1 MSVPYGA
8 PQQQPPGPAQHQ
20 AAPPAT
26 GAPGANNINLTM
38 ILPLVAAG
46 LGLVAYFI
54 AFADDVSSG
63 SVTYLLAAGLL
74 AGLSVLPSTP
84 KGFVPVAAILA
95 SVQTLLQL
103 QVIIKSPSVQGLDI
117 VLLIVALLETAA
129 VVLAFLLAEGIVKFE
144 QKPANPYAGQP
155 QGQPGGWNP
164 QSGAFPQQ
172 GQHQQHQ
179 QHQQQAPQQQAAPQ
193 QQPSFGQQQF
203 GQQPQQPQQ
212 PAQPGQPGQPPQ
224 QTSFMPQPGQFG
236 SPGTPPGGF
245 GGPQQ

>member
-20 AAPPAT
+20 APPAGH
-26 GAPGANNINLTM
+26 GAPGANNINLAQ

-46 LGLVAYFI
+46 LGLVAYLV

-63 SVTYLLAAGLL
+63 NVVYLLAAGAL
-74 AGLSVLPSTP
+74 AGLSLLPSVP
-84 KGFVPVAAILA
+84 KGFVPVAAVLA
-95 SVQTLLQL
+95 AVQTLLQL
-103 QVIIKSPSVQGLDI
+103 QLIIKSPSIQGLDI
-117 VLLIVALLETAA
+117 VLLIVALVETAA
-129 VVLAFLLAEGIVKFE
+129 IVLAFLMAEGVVKLE
-144 QKPANPYAGQP
+144 PKPANPYAGQQ

-172 GQHQQHQ
+172 GGQQFGQ
-179 QHQQQAPQQQAAPQ
+179 QQAAPQQQAPQQQA

-203 GQQPQQPQQ
+203 GQQPQQP
-212 PAQPGQPGQPPQ
+212 AQPGQPPQ

>member
-8 PQQQPPGPAQHQ
+8 PQQQPPGPAHHQ
-20 AAPPAT
+20 APPPAH
-26 GAPGANNINLTM
+26 GAPGAPAANNINLSL
-38 ILPLVAAG
+38 ILPLVGAG
-46 LGLVAYFI
+46 LGLVAYLV

-63 SVTYLLAAGLL
+63 NVVYLLAAGAL
-74 AGLSVLPSTP
+74 AGLSVLPSIP
-84 KGFVPVAAILA
+84 KGFLPVGAVLA
-95 SVQTLLQL
+95 GVQMLLQL
-103 QVIIKSPSVQGLDI
+103 QGIIKSSSVQGLDI

-129 VVLAFLLAEGIVKFE
+129 IVLAFLLAEGIVKFE
-144 QKPANPYAGQP
+144 PKPANPYAGH

-172 GQHQQHQ
+172 GQHPQHG
-179 QHQQQAPQQQAAPQ
+179 APQQQAQ
-193 QQPSFGQQQF
+193 QQPGFGQQPQQF
-203 GQQPQQPQQ
+203 GQQPQQP
-212 PAQPGQPGQPPQ
+212 AQPGQPPQ

>member
-20 AAPPAT
+20 APHQAP
-26 GAPGANNINLTM
+26 GAPGANNINLGL

-46 LGLVAYFI
+46 LGLVAYLV
-54 AFADDVSSG
+54 AFADDVSG
-63 SVTYLLAAGLL
+63 NVTYLLAAGML
-74 AGLSVLPSTP
+74 AGLSVLPSVP
-84 KGFVPVAAILA
+84 KGFVPVGAVLAA
-95 SVQTLLQL
+95 VQTLLQL
-103 QVIIKSPSVQGLDI
+103 QGIIKSPSVQGLDI

-129 VVLAFLLAEGIVKFE
+129 IVLAFLLAEGIVKFE
-144 QKPANPYAGQP
+144 PKPANPYGGQP
-155 QGQPGGWNP
+155 GQPGGWNP

-172 GQHQQHQ
+172 GQHPQQHAP
-179 QHQQQAPQQQAAPQ
+179 QQQAPQQ
-193 QQPSFGQQQF
+193 FGQQQF
-203 GQQPQQPQQ
+203 GQQPQQP
-212 PAQPGQPGQPPQ
+212 AQPGQPPQ

>member
-20 AAPPAT
+20 APPPAP
-26 GAPGANNINLTM
+26 GAPGANNINLAM

-46 LGLVAYFI
+46 LGLVAYLV

-63 SVTYLLAAGLL
+63 NVVYLLAAGAL

-84 KGFVPVAAILA
+84 KGFVPVAAVLA
-95 SVQTLLQL
+95 AVQTLLQL
-103 QVIIKSPSVQGLDI
+103 QIIIKSPSVQGLDI

-129 VVLAFLLAEGIVKFE
+129 IVLAFLMAEGIVKFE
-144 QKPANPYAGQP
+144 PKPANPYAGH

-172 GQHQQHQ
+172 GQQQFGQ
-179 QHQQQAPQQQAAPQ
+179 QPPQQGAPQQQAQ
-193 QQPSFGQQQF
+193 QQSFGQQSF
-203 GQQPQQPQQ
+203 GQQPQQP
-212 PAQPGQPGQPPQ
+212 AQPGQPPQ

>member
-20 AAPPAT
+20 APHQAP
-26 GAPGANNINLTM
+26 GAPGANNINLGL

-46 LGLVAYFI
+46 LGLIAYFI
-54 AFADDVSSG
+54 GFADDVSSG
-63 SVTYLLAAGLL
+63 NVTYLLAAGAL
-74 AGLSVLPSTP
+74 AGLSVLPSIP

-95 SVQTLLQL
+95 AVQTLLQL

-129 VVLAFLLAEGIVKFE
+129 IVLAFLLAEGIVKFE
-144 QKPANPYAGQP
+144 PKPANPYAAQP
-155 QGQPGGWNP
+155 GQPGGWNP

-172 GQHQQHQ
+172 GQHPQHGAP
-179 QHQQQAPQQQAAPQ
+179 QQQAPQQQ
-193 QQPSFGQQQF
+193 QPSFGQQQQF
-203 GQQPQQPQQ
+203 GQQPQQP
-212 PAQPGQPGQPPQ
+212 AQPGQPPQ

>member
-20 AAPPAT
+20 APHQAP
-26 GAPGANNINLTM
+26 GAPGANNINLGL

-46 LGLVAYFI
+46 LGLVAYLV
-54 AFADDVSSG
+54 AFADDVSG
-63 SVTYLLAAGLL
+63 NVTYLLAAGML
-74 AGLSVLPSTP
+74 AGLSVLPSIP
-84 KGFVPVAAILA
+84 KGFVPVGAILA
-95 SVQTLLQL
+95 AVQTMLQL
-103 QVIIKSPSVQGLDI
+103 QGIIKSPSVQGLDI

-129 VVLAFLLAEGIVKFE
+129 IVLAFLLAEGIVKFE
-144 QKPANPYAGQP
+144 PKPANPYAGQP
-155 QGQPGGWNP
+155 GQGQPGGWNP

-172 GQHQQHQ
+172 GQQQH
-179 QHQQQAPQQQAAPQ
+179 QHQQQAPQQPQ
-193 QQPSFGQQQF
+193 FGQQQQF
-203 GQQPQQPQQ
+203 GQQPQQP
-212 PAQPGQPGQPPQ
+212 AQPGQPPQ

>member
-20 AAPPAT
+20 APHQAP
-26 GAPGANNINLTM
+26 GAPGANNINLGL

-46 LGLVAYFI
+46 LGLVAYLV
-54 AFADDVSSG
+54 AFADDVSG
-63 SVTYLLAAGLL
+63 NVTYLLAAGML
-74 AGLSVLPSTP
+74 AGLSVLPSIP
-84 KGFVPVAAILA
+84 KGFVPVGAILA
-95 SVQTLLQL
+95 AVQTLLQL
-103 QVIIKSPSVQGLDI
+103 QGIIKSPSVQGLDI

-129 VVLAFLLAEGIVKFE
+129 IVLAFLLAEGIVKFE
-144 QKPANPYAGQP
+144 PKPANPYAGQP
-155 QGQPGGWNP
+155 GQGQPGGWNP

-172 GQHQQHQ
+172 GQHQQ
-179 QHQQQAPQQQAAPQ
+179 QAPQQPQ
-193 QQPSFGQQQF
+193 FGQQQQF
-203 GQQPQQPQQ
+203 GQQPQQP
-212 PAQPGQPGQPPQ
+212 AQPGQPPQ

>member
-20 AAPPAT
+20 APHQAP
-26 GAPGANNINLTM
+26 GAPGANSINLGL

-46 LGLVAYFI
+46 LGLVAYLV
-54 AFADDVSSG
+54 AFADDVSG
-63 SVTYLLAAGLL
+63 GVTYLLAAGML
-74 AGLSVLPSTP
+74 AGLSVLPSIP
-84 KGFVPVAAILA
+84 RGFVPVAAVLA
-95 SVQTLLQL
+95 AVQALLQL
-103 QVIIKSPSVQGLDI
+103 QGIIKSPVVQGLDI

-129 VVLAFLLAEGIVKFE
+129 IVLAFLMAEGIVKIE
-144 QKPANPYAGQP
+144 PKPANPYAGQQAP

-172 GQHQQHQ
+172 QHPQSGAFPQQQ
-179 QHQQQAPQQQAAPQ
+179 QQQAPQAQAPQ
-193 QQPSFGQQQF
+193 QSFGQQSF
-203 GQQPQQPQQ
+203 GQQPQQ
-212 PAQPGQPGQPPQ
+212 PAQPNQPGQPPQ

>member
-20 AAPPAT
+20 APQPAH
-26 GAPGANNINLTM
+26 GASGANNINLAL
-38 ILPLVAAG
+38 IFPLAAAG
-46 LGLVAYFI
+46 LGLVAYLV
-54 AFADDVSSG
+54 AFADDVSG
-63 SVTYLLAAGLL
+63 NVTYLLAAGLL

-84 KGFVPVAAILA
+84 KGFVPVAAVLA
-95 SVQTLLQL
+95 AVQTLLQL
-103 QVIIKSPSVQGLDI
+103 QGIIKSPSVQGLDI

-129 VVLAFLLAEGIVKFE
+129 LVLAFLLAEGIVKFE
-144 QKPANPYAGQP
+144 PKPANPYAGHP
-155 QGQPGGWNP
+155 GQGQPGGWNP

-172 GQHQQHQ
+172 GQHPQHGAP
-179 QHQQQAPQQQAAPQ
+179 QQQAPQQQFGQ
-193 QQPSFGQQQF
+193 QQPQF
-203 GQQPQQPQQ
+203 GQQPQQP
-212 PAQPGQPGQPPQ
+212 AQPGQPPQ

>member
-20 AAPPAT
+20 APHQAP
-26 GAPGANNINLTM
+26 GAPGANNINLGL

-46 LGLVAYFI
+46 LGLVAYLV
-54 AFADDVSSG
+54 AFADDVSG
-63 SVTYLLAAGLL
+63 NVTYLLAAGML
-74 AGLSVLPSTP
+74 AGLSVLPSIP
-84 KGFVPVAAILA
+84 KGFVPVGAILA
-95 SVQTLLQL
+95 AVQTLLQL
-103 QVIIKSPSVQGLDI
+103 QGIIKSPSVQGLDI

-129 VVLAFLLAEGIVKFE
+129 IVLAFLLAEGIVKFE
-144 QKPANPYAGQP
+144 PKPANPYAGQP
-155 QGQPGGWNP
+155 GQGQPGGWNP

-172 GQHQQHQ
+172 GQPQH
-179 QHQQQAPQQQAAPQ
+179 QHQQQAPQQPQ
-193 QQPSFGQQQF
+193 FGQQQF
-203 GQQPQQPQQ
+203 GQQPQQP
-212 PAQPGQPGQPPQ
+212 AQPGQPPQ

>member
-20 AAPPAT
+20 APHQAP
-26 GAPGANNINLTM
+26 GAPGANNINLGL

-46 LGLVAYFI
+46 LGLIAYLI
-54 AFADDVSSG
+54 GFADDVSSG
-63 SVTYLLAAGLL
+63 NVTYLLAAGAL
-74 AGLSVLPSTP
+74 AGLSVLPSIP

-95 SVQTLLQL
+95 AVQTLLQL

-129 VVLAFLLAEGIVKFE
+129 IVLAFLLAEGIVKFE
-144 QKPANPYAGQP
+144 PKPANPYAGQQ

-172 GQHQQHQ
+172 GQHPQSGAFQQQ
-179 QHQQQAPQQQAAPQ
+179 SPPQQAPQQQAQ

-203 GQQPQQPQQ
+203 GQQPQQP
-212 PAQPGQPGQPPQ
+212 AQPGQPPQ

-236 SPGTPPGGF
+236 APGTPPGGF

>member
-20 AAPPAT
+20 APPPAH
-26 GAPGANNINLTM
+26 GAPGANNINLAL

-46 LGLVAYFI
+46 LGLVAYLV
-54 AFADDVSSG
+54 AFADDVSG
-63 SVTYLLAAGLL
+63 NVTYLLAAGLL

-84 KGFVPVAAILA
+84 KGFVPVAAVLA
-95 SVQTLLQL
+95 AVQMLLQL
-103 QVIIKSPSVQGLDI
+103 QGIIKSPSVQGLDI

-129 VVLAFLLAEGIVKFE
+129 IVLAFLLAEGIVKFE
-144 QKPANPYAGQP
+144 PKPANPYAGQQ

-172 GQHQQHQ
+172 GQHPQHGAP
-179 QHQQQAPQQQAAPQ
+179 QQQAPQQPQ
-193 QQPSFGQQQF
+193 FGQQQQF
-203 GQQPQQPQQ
+203 GQQPQQPQ
-212 PAQPGQPGQPPQ
+212 QPGQPPQ

>member
-20 AAPPAT
+20 APHQAP
-26 GAPGANNINLTM
+26 GAPGANNINLGL

-46 LGLVAYFI
+46 LGLVAYLV
-54 AFADDVSSG
+54 AFADDVSG
-63 SVTYLLAAGLL
+63 NVTYLLAAGML
-74 AGLSVLPSTP
+74 AGLSVLPSIP
-84 KGFVPVAAILA
+84 RGFVPVGAILA
-95 SVQTLLQL
+95 AVQTLLQL
-103 QVIIKSPSVQGLDI
+103 QGIIKSPSVQGLDI

-129 VVLAFLLAEGIVKFE
+129 IVLAFLLAEGIVKFE
-144 QKPANPYAGQP
+144 PKPANPYAGQP
-155 QGQPGGWNP
+155 GQGQPGGWNP

-172 GQHQQHQ
+172 GQQ
-179 QHQQQAPQQQAAPQ
+179 QHQQQAPQQPQ
-193 QQPSFGQQQF
+193 FGQQQQF
-203 GQQPQQPQQ
+203 GQQPQQP
-212 PAQPGQPGQPPQ
+212 AQPGQPPQ

>member
-20 AAPPAT
+20 APPQAHGAP
-26 GAPGANNINLTM
+26 GAPGANNINLAM

-46 LGLVAYFI
+46 LGLVAYLV
-54 AFADDVSSG
+54 AFADDVSG
-63 SVTYLLAAGLL
+63 NVTYLLAAGML
-74 AGLSVLPSTP
+74 AGLSVLPSIP
-84 KGFVPVAAILA
+84 RGFVPVAAILA
-95 SVQTLLQL
+95 AVQTLLQL
-103 QVIIKSPSVQGLDI
+103 QGILKSPSVQGLDI

-129 VVLAFLLAEGIVKFE
+129 IVLAFLLAEGVVKFE
-144 QKPANPYAGQP
+144 PKPANPYAGQH
-155 QGQPGGWNP
+155 GQPGGWNP

-172 GQHQQHQ
+172 GQHPQHGAPQ
-179 QHQQQAPQQQAAPQ
+179 GSPQQQAPQQPQ
-193 QQPSFGQQQF
+193 
-203 GQQPQQPQQ
+203 
-212 PAQPGQPGQPPQ
+212 QPGQPPQ

>member
-20 AAPPAT
+20 APSQAP
-26 GAPGANNINLTM
+26 GAPGAGNVNLSM

-46 LGLVAYFI
+46 LGLVAYLL

-63 SVTYLLAAGLL
+63 DALWLMVAGAL
-74 AGLSVLPSTP
+74 AGLTLLPNAP
-84 KGFVPVAAILA
+84 KFIPVAAALSA
-95 SVQTLLQL
+95 VQMLLVL
-103 QVIIKSPSVQGLDI
+103 QSIIKGPSVQGMQI
-117 VLLIVALLETAA
+117 VLLIVALVQAA
-129 VVLAFLLAEGIVKFE
+129 AIVLTLLLAEGIVKFE
-144 QKPANPYAGQP
+144 PKPANPYGG
-155 QGQPGGWNP
+155 GQPGGWNP

-172 GQHQQHQ
+172 GQHPQHGAP
-179 QHQQQAPQQQAAPQ
+179 QQQAPQQPQ
-193 QQPSFGQQQF
+193 FGQQQF
-203 GQQPQQPQQ
+203 GQQPQQPQ
-212 PAQPGQPGQPPQ
+212 QPGQPPQ

>member
-8 PQQQPPGPAQHQ
+8 HQQQPPGPAQHQ
-20 AAPPAT
+20 APPPAH
-26 GAPGANNINLTM
+26 GAPGTNNINLGL
-38 ILPLVAAG
+38 ILPLVGAG
-46 LGLVAYFI
+46 LGLVAYLV

-63 SVTYLLAAGLL
+63 NVVYLLAAGAL
-74 AGLSVLPSTP
+74 AGLSILPSIP
-84 KGFVPVAAILA
+84 KGFVPVAAVLA
-95 SVQTLLQL
+95 AVQTLLQL

-129 VVLAFLLAEGIVKFE
+129 IVLAFLLAEGIVKFE
-144 QKPANPYAGQP
+144 PKPANPYAGQ

-172 GQHQQHQ
+172 GQHPQHG
-179 QHQQQAPQQQAAPQ
+179 APQQQAQP

-203 GQQPQQPQQ
+203 GQQPQQP
-212 PAQPGQPGQPPQ
+212 AQPGQPPQ

-236 SPGTPPGGF
+236 APGTPPGGF

>member
-20 AAPPAT
+20 APHQAH
-26 GAPGANNINLTM
+26 GAPGAPAANNINLGL
-38 ILPLVAAG
+38 ILPLAAAA
-46 LGLVAYFI
+46 LGLVAYLV

-63 SVTYLLAAGLL
+63 NVTYLLAAGIL
-74 AGLSVLPSTP
+74 AGLSVLPSIP
-84 KGFVPVAAILA
+84 KGFVPVAALLA
-95 SVQTLLQL
+95 AVQMLLQL
-103 QVIIKSPSVQGLDI
+103 QGIIKSPSVQGLDI

-129 VVLAFLLAEGIVKFE
+129 IVLAFLLAEGIVKFE
-144 QKPANPYAGQP
+144 PKPANPYAGQP
-155 QGQPGGWNP
+155 GQPGGWNP

-172 GQHQQHQ
+172 GQHPQHGAP
-179 QHQQQAPQQQAAPQ
+179 QQQAPQGAPQ

-203 GQQPQQPQQ
+203 GQQPQQPQ
-212 PAQPGQPGQPPQ
+212 QPGQPPQ

>member
-20 AAPPAT
+20 APPQAHGAP
-26 GAPGANNINLTM
+26 GAPGANNINLGL

-46 LGLVAYFI
+46 LGLVAYLI

-63 SVTYLLAAGLL
+63 NVTYLLAAGML
-74 AGLSVLPSTP
+74 AGLSVLPSIP
-84 KGFVPVAAILA
+84 RGFVPVAAILA
-95 SVQTLLQL
+95 AVQTLLQL

-129 VVLAFLLAEGIVKFE
+129 IVLAFLLAEGIVKFE
-144 QKPANPYAGQP
+144 PKPANPYGGQP
-155 QGQPGGWNP
+155 GQPGGWNP

-172 GQHQQHQ
+172 GQHPQHGAPQ
-179 QHQQQAPQQQAAPQ
+179 QQQAP

-203 GQQPQQPQQ
+203 GQQPQQP
-212 PAQPGQPGQPPQ
+212 AQPGQPPQ

-236 SPGTPPGGF
+236 APGTPPGGF

>member
-20 AAPPAT
+20 APHQAP
-26 GAPGANNINLTM
+26 GAPGANNINLGL

-46 LGLVAYFI
+46 LGLIAYLI

-63 SVTYLLAAGLL
+63 NVTYLLAAGAL
-74 AGLSVLPSTP
+74 AGLSVLPSIP

-95 SVQTLLQL
+95 AVQTLLQL

-129 VVLAFLLAEGIVKFE
+129 IALAFLLAEGIVKFE
-144 QKPANPYAGQP
+144 PKPANPYAGQH
-155 QGQPGGWNP
+155 GQPGGWNP

-172 GQHQQHQ
+172 GQHPQHGAP
-179 QHQQQAPQQQAAPQ
+179 QQQAPQQQPQ
-193 QQPSFGQQQF
+193 FGQQF
-203 GQQPQQPQQ
+203 GQQPQQPAQ
-212 PAQPGQPGQPPQ
+212 PGQPGQPGQPPQ

>member
-20 AAPPAT
+20 APQAP
-26 GAPGANNINLTM
+26 GAPGANNINLGL

-46 LGLVAYFI
+46 LGFVAYLV
-54 AFADDVSSG
+54 AFADDVSG
-63 SVTYLLAAGLL
+63 NVTYLLAAGLL
-74 AGLSVLPSTP
+74 AGLSVLPSIP
-84 KGFVPVAAILA
+84 KGFVPVAAVLA
-95 SVQTLLQL
+95 AVQTLLQL
-103 QVIIKSPSVQGLDI
+103 QGIIKSPSVQGLDI

-144 QKPANPYAGQP
+144 PKPANPYAGQP

-172 GQHQQHQ
+172 GQHPQHG
-179 QHQQQAPQQQAAPQ
+179 QHGAPQQQQAPQQPG
-193 QQPSFGQQQF
+193 FGQQQQF
-203 GQQPQQPQQ
+203 GQQPQQP
-212 PAQPGQPGQPPQ
+212 AQPGQPPQ

>member
-20 AAPPAT
+20 APHQAP
-26 GAPGANNINLTM
+26 GVPGANNINLGL

-46 LGLVAYFI
+46 LGLIAYLI

-63 SVTYLLAAGLL
+63 NVTYLLAAGAL
-74 AGLSVLPSTP
+74 AGLSVLPSIP

-95 SVQTLLQL
+95 AVQTLLQL
-103 QVIIKSPSVQGLDI
+103 QVIIKSPAVQGLDI

-129 VVLAFLLAEGIVKFE
+129 IVLAFLLAEGIVKFE
-144 QKPANPYAGQP
+144 PKPANPYAGQP

-172 GQHQQHQ
+172 GHPQHGAP
-179 QHQQQAPQQQAAPQ
+179 QQQAPQQAQ

-203 GQQPQQPQQ
+203 GQQPQQP
-212 PAQPGQPGQPPQ
+212 AQPGQPPQ

-236 SPGTPPGGF
+236 APGTPPGGF

>member
-20 AAPPAT
+20 APPPAH
-26 GAPGANNINLTM
+26 GAAGANNINLAL

-46 LGLVAYFI
+46 LGLVAYLV
-54 AFADDVSSG
+54 AFADDVSG
-63 SVTYLLAAGLL
+63 NVTYLLAAGLL
-74 AGLSVLPSTP
+74 AGLSVLPNTP
-84 KGFVPVAAILA
+84 KGFVPVAAVLA
-95 SVQTLLQL
+95 AVQTLLQL
-103 QVIIKSPSVQGLDI
+103 QGIIKSPSVQGLDI

-144 QKPANPYAGQP
+144 PKPANPYAGHP
-155 QGQPGGWNP
+155 NQGQPGGWNP

-172 GQHQQHQ
+172 GQQHPQ
-179 QHQQQAPQQQAAPQ
+179 SGAFPQQQAPQ
-193 QQPSFGQQQF
+193 QQPSFGQQQQF
-203 GQQPQQPQQ
+203 GQQPQQP
-212 PAQPGQPGQPPQ
+212 AQPGQPPQ

>member
-20 AAPPAT
+20 APQAH
-26 GAPGANNINLTM
+26 GAPGANNINLGL

-46 LGLVAYFI
+46 LGFVAYLV
-54 AFADDVSSG
+54 AFADDVSG
-63 SVTYLLAAGLL
+63 NVFYLLVAGLL
-74 AGLSVLPSTP
+74 AGLTVLPSIP
-84 KGFVPVAAILA
+84 KGFLPVAGVLSA
-95 SVQTLLQL
+95 VQMLLQL
-103 QVIIKSPSVQGLDI
+103 QGIIKSPSVQGLDV

-129 VVLAFLLAEGIVKFE
+129 IVLAFLLAEGIVKFE
-144 QKPANPYAGQP
+144 PKPPNPYAGQP

-172 GQHQQHQ
+172 GQHPQHGAPQ
-179 QHQQQAPQQQAAPQ
+179 QQQAPQP
-193 QQPSFGQQQF
+193 PSFGQQQQF
-203 GQQPQQPQQ
+203 GQQPQQP
-212 PAQPGQPGQPPQ
+212 AQPGQPPQ

>member
-20 AAPPAT
+20 APPQPHGAH
-26 GAPGANNINLTM
+26 GAPGANNINLSL
-38 ILPLVAAG
+38 ILPLVGAG
-46 LGLVAYFI
+46 LGLVAYLV

-63 SVTYLLAAGLL
+63 NVVYLLAAGAL
-74 AGLSVLPSTP
+74 AGLSVLPSIP
-84 KGFVPVAAILA
+84 KGFVPVGAILA
-95 SVQTLLQL
+95 AVQTLLQL

-129 VVLAFLLAEGIVKFE
+129 IVLAFLLAEGIVKFE
-144 QKPANPYAGQP
+144 PKPANPYGGHP
-155 QGQPGGWNP
+155 GQGQPGGWNP

-172 GQHQQHQ
+172 GQHPQGAP
-179 QHQQQAPQQQAAPQ
+179 QQQAPQP
-193 QQPSFGQQQF
+193 PSFGQQQF
-203 GQQPQQPQQ
+203 GQQPQQP
-212 PAQPGQPGQPPQ
+212 AQPGQPPQ

-236 SPGTPPGGF
+236 APGTPPGGF

>member
-20 AAPPAT
+20 APHQAH
-26 GAPGANNINLTM
+26 GAPGVPAANNINLGL
-38 ILPLVAAG
+38 ILPLAAAA
-46 LGLVAYFI
+46 LGLVAYLV

-63 SVTYLLAAGLL
+63 NVTYLLAAGIL
-74 AGLSVLPSTP
+74 AGLSVLPSIP
-84 KGFVPVAAILA
+84 KGFVPVAALLA
-95 SVQTLLQL
+95 AVQTLLQL
-103 QVIIKSPSVQGLDI
+103 QGIIKSPSVQGLDI

-144 QKPANPYAGQP
+144 PKPANPYAGQP
-155 QGQPGGWNP
+155 GQPGGWNP

-172 GQHQQHQ
+172 AQHPQHGAP
-179 QHQQQAPQQQAAPQ
+179 QQQAPQQQPQ
-193 QQPSFGQQQF
+193 QPQPQFGQQQF
-203 GQQPQQPQQ
+203 GQQPQQPQ
-212 PAQPGQPGQPPQ
+212 QPGQPPQ